1 MNLPLNIDLQQIF
14 LHLLNFTILLAGLY
28 FLLYEPVKKFMGKR
42 TAHYEELDR
51 QATEKLEEA
60 RRVRS
65 SYEEKLQQ
73 AEEEIRRQSEEAQ
86 KTAAQQAQVQLR
98 EAKEEA
104 AHILAKA
111 RAEAQSERERALN
124 EARGQVSDMVAAAA
138 ERLVLANTSA
148 AYDQFLAAAGEDD
161 RNA

>member
-1 MNLPLNIDLQQIF
+1 MNIDLQQIF